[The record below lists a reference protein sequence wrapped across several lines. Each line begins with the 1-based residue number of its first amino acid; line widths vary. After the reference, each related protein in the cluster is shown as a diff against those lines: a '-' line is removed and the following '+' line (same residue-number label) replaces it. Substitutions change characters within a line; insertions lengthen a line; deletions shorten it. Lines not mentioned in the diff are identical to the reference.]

1 LFDFR
6 KAWVYFAA
14 RSRALASSQIPSAK
28 CRLMTAGGPRF
39 SRMRV
44 VVAVVLAEALPILL
58 LVAILVVYGAVRQK
72 DSLSPAEFAPLAG
85 NWVGPIGGFFATLL
99 VAWWAARRAQKHRVL
114 HGTAVGAGT
123 AVLDFG
129 LAILLAGAGA
139 IQPVFF
145 ISNAGRILAGV
156 LGGWLAT
163 RSPGRDS

>member
-1 LFDFR
+1 LFDFKTAR
-6 KAWVYFAA
+6 VYFAP
-14 RSRALASSQIPSAK
+14 RSRPSVSSQIPSAK

-58 LVAILVVYGAVRQK
+58 LVAIVVIYGIVRQK
-72 DSLSPAEFAPLAG
+72 DSLSPEEFAPLAG

-99 VAWWAARRAQKHRVL
+99 FAWWAARRAQKHRVV
-114 HGTAVGAGT
+114 HGTVVGAGT

-129 LAILLAGAGA
+129 LGMLLAGAGA
-139 IQPVFF
+139 VQPLFF